1 MIKMELKI
9 QDAELLD
16 TENPYLEKRH
26 LENRYAYKELN
37 NQESKNKILCDKE
50 STNQSASAQ
59 ETDSVETVENMI
71 DGVIEGYS
79 TDTKRIKSIIK
90 EHIEYEDYLQ
100 WIRLFG
106 KDMTTAEIKQL
117 VDKLAKAATSGK
129 GRVINDESFSKYEV
143 QEAVLNL
150 NRECI
155 EMGYQGRRSCILP
168 LMKNITIT
176 AKRISRMI
184 PMIFNVL

>member
-1 MIKMELKI
+1 M
-9 QDAELLD
+9 
-16 TENPYLEKRH
+16 
-26 LENRYAYKELN
+26 
-37 NQESKNKILCDKE
+37 
-50 STNQSASAQ
+50 
-59 ETDSVETVENMI
+59 
-71 DGVIEGYS
+71 IEGYS

-129 GRVINDESFSKYEV
+129 GRIINDESFSKYEV

-150 NRECI
+150 NRACI
-155 EMGYQGRRSCILP
+155 EMGYETLRKKAPGTVHNRTGYLVSVLIKLGSEYDIVANSEERSIAYDVQQML
-168 LMKNITIT
+168 
-176 AKRISRMI
+176 RYDD
-184 PMIFNVL
+184 FD